1 MMLTVLKL
9 FAKSALG
16 FFAQIWAFII
26 AHWRIVLPVAI
37 VVLTFLYIFKLQG
50 QRDDARQALIEHKL
64 FIAQEQERRQIENMR
79 KDQATVLAMS
89 EINARHAG
97 QLEQLRRSADEK
109 IKGQTIA
116 HDRAIDEWRERVR
129 LEIARGATN
138 GLPDLPSATS
148 ESAGGGGY
156 SDTACAREE
165 AYIEA
170 IEMGCAITTA
180 DYNALHDAWS
190 QACAVHGC
198 SSPETL
204 RLKP

>member
-1 MMLTVLKL
+1 MILTMLKL
-9 FAKSALG
+9 FASSAFRVLLNLWTV
-16 FFAQIWAFII
+16 ILK
-26 AHWRIVLPVAI
+26 HWRVFLPLLIVG
-37 VVLTFLYIFKLQG
+37 LTATYIFKLHG

-64 FIAQEQERRQIENMR
+64 IIAQEQERRKIENMR

-109 IKGQTIA
+109 IKGQAIA
-116 HDRAIDEWRERVR
+116 HDRAIDQWRERVR

-138 GLPDLPSATS
+138 GLPDLPSAAS

-170 IEMGCAITTA
+170 LEMGCAITTA

-190 QACAVHGC
+190 EACVVHGC
-198 SSPETL
+198 E
-204 RLKP
+204 LKQRPH